1 MEETAA
7 EPNDEGDDQELQKIQ
22 ELQETAIRTTQ
33 NMISHLSKAY
43 AKDPKPKAAT
53 VTLSKKH
60 RKDPVSFGQML
71 FSDCADYHPER
82 LTKDPL

>member
-7 EPNDEGDDQELQKIQ
+7 EPDNDDDDQELQKMQ

-60 RKDPVSFGQML
+60 RKDPVSFG
-71 FSDCADYHPER
+71 
-82 LTKDPL
+82 